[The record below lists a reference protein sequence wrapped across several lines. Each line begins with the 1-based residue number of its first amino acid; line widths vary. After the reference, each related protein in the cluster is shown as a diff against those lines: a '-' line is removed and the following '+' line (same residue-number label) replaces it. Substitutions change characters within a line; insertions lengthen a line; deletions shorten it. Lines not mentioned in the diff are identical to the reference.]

1 MSELTLTVI
10 KLGFLALLWLFVLSA
25 FSVVRSDLFGTR
37 SARTALPDTDSTRSR
52 LCPPRHRRGCSSGTA
67 PGSSASL
74 MAAGF

>member
-37 SARTALPDTDSTRSR
+37 STRSEWVR
-52 LCPPRHRRGCSSGTA
+52 DDRAPPRAVRAASRA
-67 PGSSASL
+67 WRGSSK
-74 MAAGF
+74 GPTPGCRRR